1 MKYIPNIITLIRII
15 LSFFILTVKPLSP
28 SYISFYLICGLSDI
42 LDGYIARKTKSTSKL
57 GANLDGLADFIFIS
71 VILYSIIP
79 ILDIPV
85 WALIL
90 MGLIVIIRLVSQIVG
105 WARYNK
111 LAFLH
116 TYLNK
121 ATGLA
126 LFISPLLIVIL
137 NIDITLAI
145 LLLIATLSA
154 IEDLYLNLSEKKLN
168 LNIKGIFFK

>member
-90 MGLIVIIRLVSQIVG
+90 MGIIVIIRLVSQIVG
-105 WARYNK
+105 LARYNK

-145 LLLIATLSA
+145 LLLITTLSA

>member
-15 LSFFILTVKPLSP
+15 LSFFILTVIPLSP
-28 SYISFYLICGLSDI
+28 SYISLYLICGLSDI

-57 GANLDGLADFIFIS
+57 GANLDGLADFIFII

-85 WALIL
+85 WSLVL
-90 MGLIVIIRLVSQIVG
+90 MGLIATIRLISQIIG
-105 WARYNK
+105 WVRFHK

-126 LFISPLLIVIL
+126 LFMSPLLLVFL
-137 NIDITLAI
+137 KIDTTLAI
-145 LLLIATLSA
+145 LLIIATLSA
-154 IEDLYLNLSEKKLN
+154 IEDLYLNLSEKNLN
-168 LNIKGIFFK
+168 LNTKGIFFK

>member
-1 MKYIPNIITLIRII
+1 MKYIPNIITLIRIA
-15 LSFFILTVKPLSP
+15 LSFFILTVTPLSP
-28 SYISFYLICGLSDI
+28 SYISLYLVCGLSDI

-57 GANLDGLADFIFIS
+57 GANLDGLADFVFIAI
-71 VILYSIIP
+71 ILYSIIP
-79 ILDIPV
+79 ILNIPK
-85 WALIL
+85 WSLIL
-90 MGLIVIIRLVSQIVG
+90 MGLIALIRLSSQIIG
-105 WARYNK
+105 WVRFHK

-121 ATGLA
+121 ATGLT
-126 LFISPLLIVIL
+126 LFISPLLLLIL

-145 LLLIATLSA
+145 LLIIATLSA

>member
-1 MKYIPNIITLIRII
+1 MKYIPNIITLVRII
-15 LSFFILTVKPLSP
+15 LSFFILTTIPLSP
-28 SYISFYLICGLSDI
+28 SYISLYLICGLSDI

-57 GANLDGLADFIFIS
+57 GANLDGLADLIFIV

-79 ILDIPV
+79 VLNIPI
-85 WALIL
+85 WSLII
-90 MGLIVIIRLVSQIVG
+90 MGLIFLIRLSSQIIG
-105 WARYNK
+105 WIRFHK
-111 LAFLH
+111 LTFLH

-126 LFISPLLIVIL
+126 LFISPLLLVIL

-145 LLLIATLSA
+145 LLIIATLSA

>member
-79 ILDIPV
+79 ILDLPV

>member
-15 LSFFILTVKPLSP
+15 LSFFILTVKPLSS

-57 GANLDGLADFIFIS
+57 GANLDGLADFIFIL

-79 ILDIPV
+79 ILYIPV

-90 MGLIVIIRLVSQIVG
+90 MGLIVIIRLISQIVG
-105 WARYNK
+105 WARYHK

-168 LNIKGIFFK
+168 LNGKGIFFK